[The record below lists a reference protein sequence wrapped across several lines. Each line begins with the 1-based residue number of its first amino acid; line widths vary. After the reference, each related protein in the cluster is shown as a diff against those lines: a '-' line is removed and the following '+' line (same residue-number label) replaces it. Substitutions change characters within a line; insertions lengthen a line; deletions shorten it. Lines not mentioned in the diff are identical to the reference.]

1 MALRTRVWSAGK
13 LLLLGG
19 ALLATYVLFAA
30 ASMRLALRAREVQV
44 PDLTNRTAN
53 EATTLASDLG
63 LSIHVD
69 EARRLDPKI
78 PLGSV
83 ITQDPPPGTTAR
95 AQRSVRIWLS
105 AGPRSAIVPALIGQT
120 QRAAELR
127 LAQDGFEVA
136 AVSEIQSEA
145 YPSDV
150 VVAQEPA
157 ANTAGTRVAVLV
169 NRGEQTSNYV
179 MPDLIGVSGER
190 AAGILRD
197 HGFRVAVVGSTP
209 YPGIAAGV
217 VLRQSPQ
224 GGFQIGP
231 GEPISIEVSR

>member
-44 PDLTNRTAN
+44 PDLANRTAS
-53 EATTLASDLG
+53 EATTLANNLG
-63 LSIHVD
+63 LSIQVD
-69 EARRLDPKI
+69 NARRLDPKVEA
-78 PLGSV
+78 GRV

-105 AGPRSAIVPALIGQT
+105 AGPRAAIVPVLSGQT
-120 QRAAELR
+120 QRSAELR
-127 LAQDGFEVA
+127 LAQDGLELS
-136 AVSEIQSEA
+136 AVSEIQSEG

-150 VVAQEPA
+150 VIAQDPA
-157 ANTAGTRVAVLV
+157 PSTAGTRVALLV
-169 NRGEQTSNYV
+169 NRGEQAANYV
-179 MPDLIGVSGER
+179 MPDLIGVNGER
-190 AAGILRD
+190 AATILRE
-197 HGFRVAVVGSTP
+197 HGFRIAVVGSTP
-209 YPGIAAGV
+209 YPGVSSGV

-224 GGFQIGP
+224 AGFQIGP
-231 GEPISIEVSR
+231 GETISIEVSR